1 MYGGVFITE
10 LRFVS
15 NKKKMVLPAEDVEL
29 F

>member
-15 NKKKMVLPAEDVEL
+15 DKTKMVFTAEDEEL